1 MAEMGPYEPPAREP
15 RRWGWSSA
23 WLIGVTQ
30 PNVASYESLADDPS
44 ASVAKGYLWVFISA
58 LLAYGIGGLLQ
69 LTLLPG
75 LLASL
80 GDQANIPNM
89 PSLPLFLLLCLVPF
103 SALVAP
109 LGLMLAAAM
118 QQFVAGA
125 FGGQGSFSRL
135 FYVMSAYTAPITL
148 GTTLIGLIPFIGA
161 CLALPIA
168 LYTLGLNALAVKAV
182 NRFGWG
188 SAVASMLI
196 PVIVLVLVIVVLAL
210 ALIPFAGGS
219 FNA

>member
-1 MAEMGPYEPPAREP
+1 MSEMGPYEAPAREP
-15 RRWGWSSA
+15 RAWGWSSA

-30 PNVASYESLADDPS
+30 PNVSSYESLAEDPS

-58 LLAYGIGGLLQ
+58 LLAYGIAGLLQ

-80 GDQANIPNM
+80 GDQANLPNM
-89 PSLPLFLLLCLVPF
+89 PALPLILLLCLVPV

-125 FGGQGSFSRL
+125 FGGQGSFTRL
-135 FYVMSAYTAPITL
+135 FYVMSAYTAPLTL
-148 GTTLIGLIPFIGA
+148 GTTLLGLIPFVGA
-161 CLALPIA
+161 CLTLPLA
-168 LYTLGLNALAVKAV
+168 LYTLGLNALAVKSV

-188 SAVASMLI
+188 SAIASMLI
-196 PVIVLVLVIVVLAL
+196 PVVLLVLVFVVLFL
-210 ALIPFAGGS
+210 AFVLPVLG
-219 FNA
+219 NLNP